1 MHVYEMGVINMLN
14 AEKYKNEILE
24 KSNVVF
30 DFSISKDRHTIEK
43 CLGVCDNCI
52 FCNMGEH
59 CSNVKVKWLLSEYKE
74 PVKVSSLEHEL
85 LKYWYESG
93 CCYRYIARDSSGN
106 LFLYVRR
113 PTKKAEVW
121 ASIEWH
127 KFISDFNDL
136 FKFVKWEDEEPTSID
151 YVLNNCEVVE
161 DDL

>member
-1 MHVYEMGVINMLN
+1 MLN
-14 AEKYKNEILE
+14 AERFKKEILE

-52 FCNMGEH
+52 FCNIGEH

-74 PVKVSSLEHEL
+74 PVKVSGLEHEL
-85 LKYWYESG
+85 LKFWYESG

-136 FKFVKWEDEEPTSID
+136 FKFVKWGDKEPTSIKD
-151 YVLNNCEVVE
+151 VLENCEVIE
-161 DDL
+161 DAEE

>member
-1 MHVYEMGVINMLN
+1 MLN

-43 CLGVCDNCI
+43 CFGVCDNCI

>member
-1 MHVYEMGVINMLN
+1 MLN

-30 DFSISKDRHTIEK
+30 DFSISKDRHTIER

-74 PVKVSSLEHEL
+74 PVKVSGLEHEL
-85 LKYWYESG
+85 LKFWYESG

-136 FKFVKWEDEEPTSID
+136 FKFVKWEDEEPTSIKE
-151 YVLNNCEVVE
+151 VLENCEVVD